1 MPTGVTL
8 AEMSTQTRAILG
20 YSLNPAFG
28 VDQEAAL
35 REGLRRTQSDLWV
48 MHDWPMLVKKETIVA
63 QKGSKLVTIPSSLD
77 YNHINAIYAR
87 NEPNP
92 MTTGGGW
99 IELEYGITADDY
111 NECDP
116 MLNQAAFPIK
126 KYMPTSDSVMQ
137 LEIWPI
143 PAFTCSLM
151 FKGRV
156 ALAPLLDDNDVCTL
170 DSDLIISTYAAQMLA
185 RNGNR
190 DAEIQLSR
198 AQQILNRMRA
208 RQGANKRQS
217 FVSRGYLNGGLF

>member
-35 REGLRRTQSDLWV
+35 REGLRRTQTDLWQ
-48 MHDWPMLVKKETIVA
+48 MHDWPMLIKNEVVVA
-63 QKGSKLVTIPSSLD
+63 QKGSRFITIPETLD
-77 YNHINAIYAR
+77 YDHINAIYAR

-99 IELEYGITADDY
+99 DELVFGITPDDY
-111 NECDP
+111 NDNDP
-116 MLNQAAFPIK
+116 LLGQTSFPVK
-126 KYMPTSDSVMQ
+126 KFMPTADSVRQ
-137 LEIWPI
+137 LELWPVPSQNVSI
-143 PAFTCSLM
+143 LFR
-151 FKGRV
+151 GRV
-156 ALAPLLDDNDVCTL
+156 ALKPLLDDDDVCTL

-185 RNGNR
+185 RNGNA

-198 AQQILNRMRA
+198 AQQILNRLRA
-208 RQGANKRQS
+208 RQGANKRRPFISQ
-217 FVSRGYLNGGLF
+217 GYLSGGVF